1 MNDVIFCN
9 SFAFLSH
16 RFTDYRFTDMTQ
28 GTTCYHIGYLKF
40 GHAGFISDGEKHEFR
55 EGDVFFIPCGCKYR
69 SYWYGGAD
77 GRIVFDSYA
86 FTYMPLHAT
95 DTFKLQK
102 LTVSDTARAY
112 IDALSAD
119 KRVSP
124 RSVGML
130 YAFLGEVMDSMEKD
144 ETDKIHAI
152 LAKAR
157 GYMHSH
163 NGYSVGEVARYCNV
177 SESALYAA
185 FREAAG
191 HTPIDE
197 KHIIQAEKAV
207 HLLITTDMS
216 VEEISGRLS
225 FSSPS
230 YMRKILKAKTGKTPR
245 EIRKE
250 PAI

>member
-28 GTTCYHIGYLKF
+28 GTTCYHIGYLKC

-77 GRIVFDSYA
+77 GRIAFDSYA
-86 FTYMPLHAT
+86 FTYMPIRTPGSFRLQRLHVT
-95 DTFKLQK
+95 EK
-102 LTVSDTARAY
+102 AREY

-119 KRVSP
+119 KSISP
-124 RSVGML
+124 KSVGFL
-130 YAFLGEVMDSMEKD
+130 YLFLGEVLGDMEKSAAGKSG
-144 ETDKIHAI
+144 ELI
-152 LAKAR
+152 AKAR
-157 GYMHSH
+157 QYMLSH
-163 NGYSVGEVARYCNV
+163 NYYSVKDIARHCKI

-185 FREAAG
+185 FRETAG

-197 KHIIQAEKAV
+197 KHEIQAEKAV
-207 HLLITTDMS
+207 RLLITTDMS